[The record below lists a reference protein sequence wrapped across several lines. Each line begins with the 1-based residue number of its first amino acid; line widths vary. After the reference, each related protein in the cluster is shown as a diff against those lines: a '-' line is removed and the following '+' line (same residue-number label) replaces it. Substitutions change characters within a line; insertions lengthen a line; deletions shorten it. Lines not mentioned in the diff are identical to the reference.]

1 MSPATLAGA
10 VSTVLFTLSIA
21 PMVWRAARTQDLAS
35 YSREHLLVTYL
46 FTLVHTGYVVSLP
59 PGPVWLLHTV
69 HVTSTA
75 LMLLWKVQHD
85 RRIGRGVGRRVS
97 GTAAAGPRG

>member
-35 YSREHLLVTYL
+35 YSREHLLVTNL
-46 FTLVHTGYVVSLP
+46 GNLVHTVYVVSLP
-59 PGPVWLLHTV
+59 PGPVWLLHSV

-75 LMLLWKVQHD
+75 LMLIWKVQHD
-85 RRIGRGVGRRVS
+85 RRTGTTTRRHAADVS
-97 GTAAAGPRG
+97 CVPT